1 MTRPRHE
8 HQIKLAN
15 YTHNG
20 CNTFEDAL
28 FDVLYRRGALDLS
41 WLSDDLIAEVRH
53 RMISKEWSRH
63 KFRREQR
70 KQALASLVKQKGEAA

>member
-1 MTRPRHE
+1 MNRARHE

-20 CNTFEDAL
+20 RNTFEDAL
-28 FDVLYRRGALDLS
+28 LAALYERGALDLS

-53 RMISKEWSRH
+53 RMISTEWTRH
-63 KFRREQR
+63 KFRRKQR
-70 KQALASLVKQKGEAA
+70 KQALAIKEKAA

>member
-1 MTRPRHE
+1 MRRARHE

-20 CNTFEDAL
+20 RNTFEDAL

-53 RMISKEWSRH
+53 SMISKEWSRH

-70 KQALASLVKQKGEAA
+70 KQALAIKEREVA